1 VGCRALRSVVQQGQ
15 IGVEEESFQIMV
27 VIPYVLLSDHVW
39 LQVVALINSRVCGQ
53 PIHRASAHSQIGYKH
68 AEGREIEEQNDIID
82 SMVRAWLKDFNLPKT
97 LCFKASQA
105 AIDVKNVSSK
115 SVFR

>member
-1 VGCRALRSVVQQGQ
+1 VDS
-15 IGVEEESFQIMV
+15 
-27 VIPYVLLSDHVW
+27 LSTE
-39 LQVVALINSRVCGQ
+39 QVPLCAPLPR
-53 PIHRASAHSQIGYKH
+53 SAHSQIGYKH